1 MTSASVRCCKPVL
14 QVAAMA
20 LPVLCA
26 AQVEVVQLAFPL
38 DCRPGATWLL
48 SVRMRHSGAR
58 WLPGI
63 YRAEYALF
71 RDPHKTKVAAAIREY
86 NLEARKENG
95 AH

>member
-1 MTSASVRCCKPVL
+1 
-14 QVAAMA
+14 MA

-48 SVRMRHSGAR
+48 SARMRRSGAN
-58 WLPGI
+58 WPPGL
-63 YRAEYALF
+63 YRAEYALY
-71 RDPHKTKVAAAIREY
+71 RGLDKTRVTAMMREY
-86 NLEARKENG
+86 KIETRAKDG